1 MKKILTET
9 FQFVSFPKPKKP
21 PKKTMRDYA
30 LYAGIKKVL
39 KNKQAIKDRIAKYH
53 TTSVKVGRKHKKRLP
68 SISSLKKKAD
78 AVFSIFIRNRDGN
91 KCVLCNSTDRVQCGH
106 LIKRGKMATR
116 YDEVNCHC
124 LCSICNFK
132 DQYEPQHYTRWF
144 VKNYGAL
151 MYEDLVDRS
160 KGIKQMKRIDYEGI
174 IKKYGSN
181 DK

>member
-1 MKKILTET
+1 MKKILTDE
-9 FQFVSFPKPKKP
+9 FVATLKPVELAFPKPIKP
-21 PKKTMRDYA
+21 PK
-30 LYAGIKKVL
+30 LS
-39 KNKQAIKDRIAKYH
+39 KYQRLMTH
-53 TTSVKVGRKHKKRLP
+53 KGRKHKKRLP

-78 AVFSIFIRNRDGN
+78 LIFSNFIRARDN
-91 KCVLCNSTDRVQCGH
+91 WTCVLCGRKEIVQCGH

-181 DK
+181 ILS